1 MRLVAGILLTLALGV
16 GHAQAPNAP
25 RPPCAGAAPVPA
37 YGPPDAAPAVAAW
50 TRPSWTAPDC
60 LGWPAQRFRLVVALA
75 ASFRHAGSVDALL
88 ARFGA
93 ISSLRGLR
101 YWSVTDKAWRELITD
116 AAALSG
122 FDGQSRRADFSP
134 AELRRGG
141 GVFFEQTEGR
151 SAAATS
157 YRMQVLEAGPDRV
170 VIRTENVTAVRAMLV
185 TLFPPG
191 TLRAT
196 YLLERRGPEL
206 WGFYAISSVSTEAS
220 ALASL
225 SRESYLNRAA
235 ALYSHFVGI
244 PTGRHP
250 PPAP

>member
-1 MRLVAGILLTLALGV
+1 MLLAFAASV
-16 GHAQAPNAP
+16 GHAQPPDAP
-25 RPPCAGAAPVPA
+25 RPPCAGATPVPA

-50 TRPSWTAPDC
+50 TKPSWTAPDC
-60 LGWPAQRFRLVVALA
+60 LGWPQQRFRLVVALA
-75 ASFRHAGSVDALL
+75 ASFRHAGSADALL

-122 FDGQSRRADFSP
+122 PDASQRRRADFSP
-134 AELRRGG
+134 AELRRGS

-151 SAAATS
+151 SAAATA

-196 YLLERRGPEL
+196 YVLERRAPQL

-220 ALASL
+220 ALASV
-225 SRESYLNRAA
+225 SPESYLNRAA

-244 PTGRHP
+244 PAERHP

>member
-1 MRLVAGILLTLALGV
+1 MLLAFAAGV
-16 GHAQAPNAP
+16 GHAQPPDAP
-25 RPPCAGAAPVPA
+25 RPPCAGAAPVPS
-37 YGPPDAAPAVAAW
+37 YGPPDAAPAVLAFA
-50 TRPSWTAPDC
+50 TPTWTAPDC
-60 LGWPAQRFRLVVALA
+60 LGWPAQRLRLVVALA
-75 ASFRHAGSVDALL
+75 ASFRHTGSVDALL

-122 FDGQSRRADFSP
+122 PDAQSRRPDFSP
-134 AELRRGG
+134 AELRHGG
-141 GVFFEQTEGR
+141 GVFFEQIEGR

-157 YRMQVLEAGPDRV
+157 YRMQVLEAGAERL

-196 YLLERRGPEL
+196 YLLERRGREL

-220 ALASL
+220 ALASV
-225 SRESYLNRAA
+225 SQESYLNRAA

-244 PTGRHP
+244 PAERHP